1 MSKPLCMRNAEES
14 EAEGEERRE
23 EREEDRSLR
32 EGKERQR
39 VREQNLTVWWLEDFH
54 KEEELIFNFKLFLL
68 LQPKS
73 SSMNPKTL
81 ITSPAQLRFMGW
93 QRVGHDWAT
102 ELTDW
107 LTHLSALERNLAE
120 SQENRIQF
128 HGWIIEFLRV
138 ASRIETNER
147 WDLRETQKSVGV
159 RTYCQKWCREHN
171 L

>member
-23 EREEDRSLR
+23 EREEERSLR

-39 VREQNLTVWWLEDFH
+39 EREQNLMMWWLEDFH

-73 SSMNPKTL
+73 SSMTPETL
-81 ITSPAQLRFMGW
+81 ITSP
-93 QRVGHDWAT
+93 
-102 ELTDW
+102 
-107 LTHLSALERNLAE
+107 THLPALERNLEE
-120 SQENRIQF
+120 SQENRIEF
-128 HGWIIEFLRV
+128 HGWIREFLRL
-138 ASRIETNER
+138 APRIETNER

-159 RTYCQKWCREHN
+159 RIYDQKWCREHN